1 MQLKDVTPIIKAILE
16 ERDKIPRIIDKKRY
30 IPNPQPYHDGNL
42 IRGGIRKA
50 LRIIEQAPVV
60 DAMPRW
66 ISVEERL
73 PEDEDPVLILVKETE
88 HYGLHKEKSKVYYCQ
103 YLAYWDD
110 EEWYTTWCNG
120 CRKITDTANEPNA
133 DDYEVTHWMP
143 LPKAPKEES
152 PC

>member
-1 MQLKDVTPIIKAILE
+1 MKKPEEIKKAMVYCVELYCPGEKCPYYHAESCAQDKTYDALALIQQLEDQV
-16 ERDKIPRIIDKKRY
+16 
-30 IPNPQPYHDGNL
+30 
-42 IRGGIRKA
+42 
-50 LRIIEQAPVV
+50 
-60 DAMPRW
+60 PRW
-66 ISVEERL
+66 ISVEEKL
-73 PEDEDPVLILVKETE
+73 PEGEDPVLILVKETE

-143 LPKAPKEES
+143 LPEAPKEDAHD
-152 PC
+152 

>member
-16 ERDKIPRIIDKKRY
+16 ERDKIPRIIDKERY

-73 PEDEDPVLILVKETE
+73 PEGEDPVLILVKETE

-143 LPKAPKEES
+143 LPEPPKEES
-152 PC
+152 TC